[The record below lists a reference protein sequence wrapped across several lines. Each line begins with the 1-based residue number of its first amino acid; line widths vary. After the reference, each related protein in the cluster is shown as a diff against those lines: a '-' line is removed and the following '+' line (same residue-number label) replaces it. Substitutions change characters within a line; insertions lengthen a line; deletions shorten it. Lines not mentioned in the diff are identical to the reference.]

1 MPTGTTERG
10 QQADGAIILVYYQDK
25 FLMGEETVY
34 LTDSKELEKAYR
46 TNAGQKIEEAFLS
59 PGSTDIEEDIQKAK
73 AKFSELC
80 RDIEIKTHTIKR
92 VTYADFKDSYKE
104 PGYIKAKPRYVPPER
119 RNLYGFPKG
128 SYELKDS
135 TIETTA
141 FRECHEET
149 SIVLNPDRI
158 KDQQTL
164 VPTGRKSRY
173 AVFHY
178 KLTKLEYDAFSI
190 MIAEKNRSRENE
202 LHNLKFIHVPDG
214 DPRNFFTNA
223 ASKEAYEQTIHG
235 RIFSN
240 RS

>member
-1 MPTGTTERG
+1 MPSGTTERG

-34 LTDSKELEKAYR
+34 VTDNKELDKSYR
-46 TNAGQKIEEAFLS
+46 TNTGQKIEDAFLS
-59 PGSTDIEEDIQKAK
+59 PGSTYNEKDIQNAK

-80 RDIEIKTHTIKR
+80 RDIESKTNSIKH
-92 VTYADFKDSYKE
+92 VTFADFKDSYKE
-104 PGYIKAKPRYVPPER
+104 TGYIKAKPRYVPDER

-141 FRECHEET
+141 FRECNEET
-149 SIVLNPDRI
+149 SLVLNPDRI

-178 KLTKLEYDAFSI
+178 KLTKPEYDAFSI

-202 LHNLKFIHVPDG
+202 LHNLKFIKVPEG
-214 DPRNFFTNA
+214 DPRSFFTNA
-223 ASKEAYEQTIHG
+223 ASKEAYEQTVKKY
-235 RIFSN
+235 
-240 RS
+240 